1 MSTHEFV
8 YQTFI
13 IYIFVK
19 ALIFAPLAW
28 ITFMYWWVERR
39 NTQSADKS

>member
-19 ALIFAPLAW
+19 ALILAPLGW
-28 ITFMYWWVERR
+28 MTFMYWWSERR
-39 NTQSADKS
+39 SDARSE